1 MSVIFIPPASA
12 ASVPDAT
19 ETTAG
24 KVRLATSA
32 EATAGVNDVAA
43 MTPAKVKAAIDAS
56 ISGGVTYRGTFDAG
70 SPADLSNAV
79 QGDLYIISGAGTYA
93 GRSWA
98 VGDHLLVNADMG
110 GTFDSAK
117 IDKIDSTDAV
127 TSVAGRTGAV
137 TLSASDISG
146 LATVATSGAY
156 SDLSGT
162 PSLATVATSGDYDDL
177 SNLPTLGT
185 AAALDVGTTALKVVQ
200 LDASAKLPAVDGSQ
214 LTNLPSAPVTSVA
227 GRTGAVTLSAS
238 DISGLA
244 TVATSGA
251 YADLSGTPS
260 LATVATSG
268 AYADLSGTPS
278 LATVATS
285 GDYDDLS
292 NLPTLGTAAA
302 LDVGTTAL
310 KVVQLDA
317 SARLPAV
324 DGSQL
329 TNLPSAPVTSVAGRT
344 GAITLSAS
352 DISGLATVATSGA
365 YADLS
370 GTPSLATVATS
381 GAYADLSGTP
391 SLATVATS
399 GDYDDLSNLPTLGT
413 AAALDVGTTALD
425 VVQLDASGKLPA
437 VDGSQLTNLPSA
449 PVTSVAGRT
458 GAVTLSASDISGLAT
473 VATSGAYADLSGTP
487 TLATVATSG
496 AYSDLSGLP
505 TLGTAAALDVGTAAL
520 KVVQLDASG
529 KLPAVDGS
537 QLTNVVSSVAVNQIT
552 DVTITSVADRQVLTY
567 DAGTSEWIN
576 SAVAYADI
584 TGTPALA
591 TVATSGA
598 YADLSGTPSLATVAT
613 SGDYDD
619 LSNLPTLGTA
629 AALDV
634 GTTALKVVQLDASA
648 KLPAVDGSQLTNLPS
663 APVTSV
669 AGRTGAV
676 TLSASDI
683 SGLATVATSGAY
695 SDLSGLP
702 TLGTAAAL
710 DVGTT
715 ALKVVQLDASAK
727 LPAVDGSQLT
737 NVVAAPPTYES
748 KSANFTASA
757 DYHYSVSATSSTITC
772 TLPARSGLTVG
783 KQIRFKLYDATH
795 DLILSPNGSDTI
807 DGLASY
813 TLTNPKQSITLV
825 NGDNDWEIL

>member
-1 MSVIFIPPASA
+1 MSVIFIPPSSA
-12 ASVPDAT
+12 ASIADAT
-19 ETTAG
+19 ETSAG
-24 KVRLATSA
+24 KIRIATSA
-32 EATAGVNDVAA
+32 EATAGTNDVTA
-43 MTPAKVKAAIDAS
+43 MTPAKVKAVIDAA

-79 QGDLYIISGAGTYA
+79 QGDLYIISGAGSYA

-110 GTFDSAK
+110 GTLDGSK

-146 LATVATSGAY
+146 LANVATSGAY
-156 SDLSGT
+156 ADLSGK
-162 PSLATVATSGDYDDL
+162 
-177 SNLPTLGT
+177 PTLWT
-185 AAALDVGTTALKVVQ
+185 AAALDVGTSALQVVQ

-238 DISGLA
+238 DVSG
-244 TVATSGA
+244 
-251 YADLSGTPS
+251 

-302 LDVGTTAL
+302 LDVGTSAL
-310 KVVQLDA
+310 QVVQLDA
-317 SARLPAV
+317 SAKLPAVDGSQLTNLPSAPVTSVAGKTGAVTLTASDISGLATVATTGAYSDLSGKPTLGTAAALDVGTSALQVVQLDASAKLPAV

-344 GAITLSAS
+344 GAVTLSAS
-352 DISGLATVATSGA
+352 DVSG
-365 YADLS
+365 
-370 GTPSLATVATS
+370 LATVATS

-413 AAALDVGTTALD
+413 AAALDVGTSAL
-425 VVQLDASGKLPA
+425 Q
-437 VDGSQLTNLPSA
+437 
-449 PVTSVAGRT
+449 
-458 GAVTLSASDISGLAT
+458 
-473 VATSGAYADLSGTP
+473 
-487 TLATVATSG
+487 
-496 AYSDLSGLP
+496 
-505 TLGTAAALDVGTAAL
+505 
-520 KVVQLDASG
+520 
-529 KLPAVDGS
+529 
-537 QLTNVVSSVAVNQIT
+537 
-552 DVTITSVADRQVLTY
+552 
-567 DAGTSEWIN
+567 
-576 SAVAYADI
+576 
-584 TGTPALA
+584 
-591 TVATSGA
+591 
-598 YADLSGTPSLATVAT
+598 
-613 SGDYDD
+613 
-619 LSNLPTLGTA
+619 
-629 AALDV
+629 
-634 GTTALKVVQLDASA
+634 VVQLDASA

-669 AGRTGAV
+669 AGKTGAV
-676 TLSASDI
+676 TLTASDVSGLATVATTGAYSDLSGKPTLGTAAALDVGTTASKVVQLDASARLPAVDGSQLTNLPSAPVTSVAGKTGAVTLTASDI
-683 SGLATVATSGAY
+683 SGLATVATTGAY

-715 ALKVVQLDASAK
+715 ALKVVQLDASGK

-737 NVVAAPPTYES
+737 NLPSGGGGTLPSVVTITSTTTLSARSTDELIRLVLINNGSSSVTVTLPSVAAGDVGFAVELKLLGTG
-748 KSANFTASA
+748 AVTIGASGGA
-757 DYHYSVSATSSTITC
+757 
-772 TLPARSGLTVG
+772 
-783 KQIRFKLYDATH
+783 
-795 DLILSPNGSDTI
+795 TI
-807 DGLASY
+807 DGGASASLNIQY
-813 TLTNPKQSITLV
+813 EARTIRAASTSTWYIV
-825 NGDNDWEIL
+825 

>member
-156 SDLSGT
+156 ADLSGTPSLATVATSGAYSDLSGT

-227 GRTGAVTLSAS
+227 GRTGAITLSAS

-268 AYADLSGTPS
+268 AYADLSGSPS

-285 GDYDDLS
+285 GAYSDLS
-292 NLPTLGTAAA
+292 GLPTLGTAAA

-324 DGSQL
+324 DGSLL

-399 GDYDDLSNLPTLGT
+399 GDYN
-413 AAALDVGTTALD
+413 
-425 VVQLDASGKLPA
+425 
-437 VDGSQLTNLPSA
+437 
-449 PVTSVAGRT
+449 
-458 GAVTLSASDISGLAT
+458 
-473 VATSGAYADLSGTP
+473 
-487 TLATVATSG
+487 
-496 AYSDLSGLP
+496 
-505 TLGTAAALDVGTAAL
+505 
-520 KVVQLDASG
+520 
-529 KLPAVDGS
+529 
-537 QLTNVVSSVAVNQIT
+537 
-552 DVTITSVADRQVLTY
+552 
-567 DAGTSEWIN
+567 
-576 SAVAYADI
+576 
-584 TGTPALA
+584 
-591 TVATSGA
+591 
-598 YADLSGTPSLATVAT
+598 
-613 SGDYDD
+613 D

-669 AGRTGAV
+669 AGRTGDV

-737 NVVAAPPTYES
+737 NLPSGGGGTLPSVVII
-748 KSANFTASA
+748 
-757 DYHYSVSATSSTITC
+757 TSSTTLSARSTDELIRLVVINNGSSSVTV
-772 TLPARSGLTVG
+772 TLPSVASGDVG
-783 KQIRFKLYDATH
+783 FAVELKLLGTGAVTIDA
-795 DLILSPNGSDTI
+795 SGGATI
-807 DGLASY
+807 DGSASA
-813 TLTNPKQSITLV
+813 TLDIQYEARTIRAASTSTWYIV
-825 NGDNDWEIL
+825 

>member
-12 ASVPDAT
+12 SAVSVPDAT
-19 ETTAG
+19 ETTSG
-24 KVRLATSA
+24 KIRIATSA
-32 EATAGVNDVAA
+32 EATAGTNDVTA
-43 MTPAKVKAAIDAS
+43 MTPAKVKAVIDAA

-79 QGDLYIISGAGTYA
+79 QGDLYIISGAGSYA

-110 GTFDSAK
+110 GTLDGSK

-146 LATVATSGAY
+146 LANVATSGAY
-156 SDLSGT
+156 ADLSGK
-162 PSLATVATSGDYDDL
+162 
-177 SNLPTLGT
+177 PTLGT
-185 AAALDVGTTALKVVQ
+185 AAALDVGTSALQVVQ

-238 DISGLA
+238 DVSG
-244 TVATSGA
+244 
-251 YADLSGTPS
+251 

-302 LDVGTTAL
+302 LDVGTSAL
-310 KVVQLDA
+310 QVVQLDA
-317 SARLPAV
+317 SAKLPAVDGSQLTNLPSAPVTSVAGKTGAVTLTASDISGLATVATTGAYSDLSGKPTLGTAAALDVGTSALQVVQLDASAKLPAV

-344 GAITLSAS
+344 GAVTLSAS
-352 DISGLATVATSGA
+352 DVSG
-365 YADLS
+365 
-370 GTPSLATVATS
+370 LATVATS

-413 AAALDVGTTALD
+413 AAALDVGTSAL
-425 VVQLDASGKLPA
+425 Q
-437 VDGSQLTNLPSA
+437 
-449 PVTSVAGRT
+449 
-458 GAVTLSASDISGLAT
+458 
-473 VATSGAYADLSGTP
+473 
-487 TLATVATSG
+487 
-496 AYSDLSGLP
+496 
-505 TLGTAAALDVGTAAL
+505 
-520 KVVQLDASG
+520 
-529 KLPAVDGS
+529 
-537 QLTNVVSSVAVNQIT
+537 
-552 DVTITSVADRQVLTY
+552 
-567 DAGTSEWIN
+567 
-576 SAVAYADI
+576 
-584 TGTPALA
+584 
-591 TVATSGA
+591 
-598 YADLSGTPSLATVAT
+598 
-613 SGDYDD
+613 
-619 LSNLPTLGTA
+619 
-629 AALDV
+629 
-634 GTTALKVVQLDASA
+634 VVQLDASA

-669 AGRTGAV
+669 AGKTGAV
-676 TLSASDI
+676 TLTASDVSGLATVATTGAYSDLSGKPTLGTAAALDVGTTASKVVQLDASARLPAVDGSQLTNLPSAPVTSVAGKTGAVTLTASDI
-683 SGLATVATSGAY
+683 SGLATVATTGAY

-715 ALKVVQLDASAK
+715 ALKVVQLDASGK

-737 NVVAAPPTYES
+737 NLPSGGGGTLPSVVTITSTTTLSARSTDELIRLVLINNGSSSVTVTLPSVAAGDVGFAVELKLLGTG
-748 KSANFTASA
+748 AVTIGASGGA
-757 DYHYSVSATSSTITC
+757 
-772 TLPARSGLTVG
+772 
-783 KQIRFKLYDATH
+783 
-795 DLILSPNGSDTI
+795 TI
-807 DGLASY
+807 DGGASASLNIQY
-813 TLTNPKQSITLV
+813 EARTIRAASTSTWYIV
-825 NGDNDWEIL
+825 

>member
-1 MSVIFIPPASA
+1 MSVIFIPPSSA
-12 ASVPDAT
+12 ASIADAT
-19 ETTAG
+19 ETSAG
-24 KVRLATSA
+24 KIRIATSA
-32 EATAGVNDVAA
+32 EATAGTNDVTA
-43 MTPAKVKAAIDAS
+43 MTPAKVKAVIDAA

-79 QGDLYIISGAGTYA
+79 QGDLYIISGAGSYA

-110 GTFDSAK
+110 GTLDGSK

-146 LATVATSGAY
+146 LANVATSGAY
-156 SDLSGT
+156 ADLSGK
-162 PSLATVATSGDYDDL
+162 
-177 SNLPTLGT
+177 PTLGT
-185 AAALDVGTTALKVVQ
+185 AAALDVGTSALQVVQ

-238 DISGLA
+238 DVSG
-244 TVATSGA
+244 
-251 YADLSGTPS
+251 

-302 LDVGTTAL
+302 LDVGTSAL
-310 KVVQLDA
+310 QVVQLDA
-317 SARLPAV
+317 SAKLPAVDGSQLTNLPSAPVTSVAGKTGAVTLTASDISGLATVATTGAYSDLSGKPTLGTAAALDVGTSALQVVQLDASAKLPAV

-344 GAITLSAS
+344 GAVTLSAS
-352 DISGLATVATSGA
+352 DVSG
-365 YADLS
+365 
-370 GTPSLATVATS
+370 LATVATS

-413 AAALDVGTTALD
+413 AAALDVGTSAL
-425 VVQLDASGKLPA
+425 Q
-437 VDGSQLTNLPSA
+437 
-449 PVTSVAGRT
+449 
-458 GAVTLSASDISGLAT
+458 
-473 VATSGAYADLSGTP
+473 
-487 TLATVATSG
+487 
-496 AYSDLSGLP
+496 
-505 TLGTAAALDVGTAAL
+505 
-520 KVVQLDASG
+520 
-529 KLPAVDGS
+529 
-537 QLTNVVSSVAVNQIT
+537 
-552 DVTITSVADRQVLTY
+552 
-567 DAGTSEWIN
+567 
-576 SAVAYADI
+576 
-584 TGTPALA
+584 
-591 TVATSGA
+591 
-598 YADLSGTPSLATVAT
+598 
-613 SGDYDD
+613 
-619 LSNLPTLGTA
+619 
-629 AALDV
+629 
-634 GTTALKVVQLDASA
+634 VVQLDASA

-669 AGRTGAV
+669 AGKTGAV
-676 TLSASDI
+676 TLTASDVSGLATVATTGAYSDLSGKPTLGTAAALDVGTTASKVVQLDASARLPAVDGSQLTNLPSAPVTSVAGKTGAVTLTASDI
-683 SGLATVATSGAY
+683 SGLATVATTGAY

-715 ALKVVQLDASAK
+715 ALKVVQLDASGK

-737 NVVAAPPTYES
+737 NLPSGGGGTLPSVVTITSTTTLSARSTDELIRLVLINNGSSSVTVTLPSVAAGDVGFAVELKLLGTG
-748 KSANFTASA
+748 AVTIGASGGA
-757 DYHYSVSATSSTITC
+757 
-772 TLPARSGLTVG
+772 
-783 KQIRFKLYDATH
+783 
-795 DLILSPNGSDTI
+795 TI
-807 DGLASY
+807 DGGASASLNIQY
-813 TLTNPKQSITLV
+813 EARTIRAASTSTWYIV
-825 NGDNDWEIL
+825 